1 MSSIKNLMLQFM
13 DVAKYVVK
21 RQGFKFYSHEF
32 RYSHYCIL
40 TYYNHC
46 AFRWRKLSQTA
57 TIRRI
62 QKEKITWGGI
72 TSRSTKITKTT
83 RGTTRIEVT
92 STELILTTTPIGP
105 IKTTIDTQTTIGGVK
120 VAGWSLL
127 NFYTF
132 NLGEFIYIQIWKT
145 FYLENFN
152 VWCSIRWECAVL
164 LLL

>member
-1 MSSIKNLMLQFM
+1 MWLKGRVLSFTIM
-13 DVAKYVVK
+13 V
-21 RQGFKFYSHEF
+21 F
-32 RYSHYCIL
+32 RYSHYILL
-40 TYYNHC
+40 TYYNRC

-92 STELILTTTPIGP
+92 STELILTTTVTTTRIGP

-120 VAGWSLL
+120 VAGRSLSKLL

-145 FYLENFN
+145 FYLENLN
-152 VWCSIRWECAVL
+152 V
-164 LLL
+164 

>member
-1 MSSIKNLMLQFM
+1 MWLKDRVLIFSIMWLDTFTVL
-13 DVAKYVVK
+13 
-21 RQGFKFYSHEF
+21 
-32 RYSHYCIL
+32 CTLL

-46 AFRWRKLSQTA
+46 VFRWRKLSQMV

-92 STELILTTTPIGP
+92 STERILITTATTTPIGP
-105 IKTTIDTQTTIGGVK
+105 IRTTIDTQTTIGGVK
-120 VAGWSLL
+120 VAGWSLRKLL

-132 NLGEFIYIQIWKT
+132 NLCEFIYIQIWKT
-145 FYLENFN
+145 
-152 VWCSIRWECAVL
+152 S
-164 LLL
+164 